1 MSSIAKNPTVQTIIK
16 ICSILVMIAAG
27 CIGIVYF
34 KADVKT
40 LLVYCAF
47 LLFWVLIPGAAVL
60 RNLRLESSYVST
72 AVIRSFFTGFALNV
86 ILYYLSDL
94 IGTDVLLY
102 AVGPMLSLMWAFQMI
117 KSGTKAEHESSSF
130 LRTARDVCSRTPASF
145 YVFAAC
151 VFLCSMF
158 TTQYVYI
165 SPEFSAFSFMKID
178 FSYHAGIVNALALDY
193 PPKDPWID
201 GLIIQYHFFSEMLM
215 SIPERLFGLASEE
228 MILSGTPYLI
238 TPVFSVAMYSFFRE
252 FAGRKERAGLYCLAF
267 HVSNMFI
274 LKKFA
279 SSWFLYHIYSNINN
293 AGLGIACLLT
303 ALPLLKMWDNE
314 EAKAAADP
322 DSSII
327 RPAGA
332 AGKHAASVPERN
344 SGEMFLLA
352 IFIMLMT
359 GIKGPVSLVLVGGII
374 GTLILGAILRK
385 VNLKVAAMAGLSV
398 ISFVLIYVYVLGSQ
412 HENTTGGSIFNPG
425 EVTDIFFLKSEIM
438 DALGGMPRI
447 AVWGV
452 LFGIFGIFY
461 LSAFLLP
468 FIVGYIRELILVLTG
483 RKVFS
488 FSRVTVYACC
498 LVGFMGM
505 MLLDF
510 NGHSQVYFG
519 FTASVLVPMIAFW
532 FFEDMQDNRSAG
544 MMLVRGVFAI
554 CICAF
559 AFTSL
564 LYMYRGAESARDFYL
579 SRNEDKSTYRNV
591 TTAEYEG
598 LIWLRDNTDEDSLI
612 ASDRYNSVPLEEYD
626 YTERGSNTH
635 FAYAVYSQRRQYIE
649 GAGFSVS
656 GRGTQKRGTM
666 VMKNKQLY
674 DPENEDRGD
683 LARELDV
690 DYVVVSKRFDDA
702 GDLSSDDYKL
712 VFTNEEMDI
721 YEIKEAG

>member
-1 MSSIAKNPTVQTIIK
+1 MSSFAKNPTVQTIIK
-16 ICSILVMIAAG
+16 ICCILVMLVAG

-34 KADVKT
+34 RADVKT
-40 LLVYCAF
+40 LAVYCTF

-60 RNLRLESSYVST
+60 KNLRFRSSHIST
-72 AVIRSFFTGFALNV
+72 ALVRSFFTGFALNI

-94 IGTDVLLY
+94 IGTDILLY
-102 AVGPMLSLMWAFQMI
+102 VVGPLLSVMWIVQAV
-117 KSGTKAEHESSSF
+117 KGSAGSSRRVSAGRLF
-130 LRTARDVCSRTPASF
+130 RRTPASF
-145 YVFAAC
+145 FVFAAS

-158 TTQYVYI
+158 TTQFIYI
-165 SPEFSAFSFMKID
+165 SPEFSAFSFIKID
-178 FSYHAGIVNALALDY
+178 FSYHAGIVNALTLDY

-215 SIPERLFGLASEE
+215 AIPERLFGLASEE

-238 TPVFSVAMYSFFRE
+238 TPVFSIAMYSFFRE
-252 FAGRKERAGLYCLAF
+252 FAGRKESAGLYCLAF
-267 HVSNMFI
+267 HFSNMFI

-279 SSWFLYHIYSNINN
+279 NSWFLYHIYSNINN

-303 ALPLLKMWDNE
+303 ALPLLKMWDSE
-314 EAKAAADP
+314 EARAADRA
-322 DSSII
+322 SSDITAV
-327 RPAGA
+327 RAS
-332 AGKHAASVPERN
+332 GKHAASMPARN
-344 SGEMFLLA
+344 SKEMLLLA
-352 IFIMLMT
+352 VLVMLMT
-359 GIKGPVSLVLVGGII
+359 GIKGPVSLVLVGGIV
-374 GTLILGAILRK
+374 GTLILGVILRK

-438 DALGGMPRI
+438 DTLAGMPRI

-468 FIVGYIRELILVLTG
+468 FIVGYIRELILVLSG

-488 FSRVTVYACC
+488 FSKVTVYACC
-498 LVGFMGM
+498 MVGFLGM

-532 FFEDMQDNRSAG
+532 FFEDMQGNNSVGVR
-544 MMLVRGVFAI
+544 LVRVVFAI
-554 CICAF
+554 CICTF
-559 AFTSL
+559 ACTSL

-598 LIWLRDNTDEDSLI
+598 LVWIRDNTDEDSLI

-626 YTERGSNTH
+626 YTARGSNTH

-656 GRGTQKRGTM
+656 GRGTQRRGTM
-666 VMKNKQLY
+666 VMKNRQLY
-674 DPENEDRGD
+674 DPENEGRGD

-690 DYVVVSKRFDDA
+690 DYVVVSKRFADT
-702 GDLSSDDYKL
+702 GDLSNEDYKL

-721 YEIKEAG
+721 YEVKDAS